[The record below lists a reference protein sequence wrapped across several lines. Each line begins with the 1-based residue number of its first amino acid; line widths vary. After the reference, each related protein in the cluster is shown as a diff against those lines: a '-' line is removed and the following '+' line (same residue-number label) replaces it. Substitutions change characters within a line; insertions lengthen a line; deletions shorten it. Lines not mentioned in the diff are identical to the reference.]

1 MSANAMISSR
11 LRGDLGG
18 RETEQRRGEVD
29 VGEPRILGM
38 EAGAQLEQRA
48 DAPLHVDAAAR
59 RRDHAGDDLEQRR
72 LAGAVLADDAQRFA
86 GGEVEAHVR
95 KRAESWL
102 GVLKRAAKGY
112 RRDNLS
118 DWAAALTYRSVLCLA
133 PGLLVLV
140 SILGLLGKSTTD
152 KLIAN
157 VGDLAPGGVRS
168 VIEQIVHNVQGNPSA
183 GLAGIL
189 GLVVAF
195 WSASSYVAAFMRA
208 SNAIYEVGEGRPVWK
223 TIPVRLAVTVIM
235 MILLVLSA
243 AIVVFTGPLAEKLGQ
258 AIGVGHTAVTVFDV
272 VKWPV
277 LIVIV
282 SLMLA
287 ILYYA
292 CPNVKQSGVQ
302 WISPGGVL
310 AVVIWIVASGLFA
323 ITSRTSARTTRR
335 TARSRASSSSSSG
348 SGSPTWRSCSAPNST
363 PSCSTRALSKVARRK
378 TPTSSPNP
386 AIRASSTTPLQ
397 HKPPR

>member
-1 MSANAMISSR
+1 MATTHST
-11 LRGDLGG
+11 DDD
-18 RETEQRRGEVD
+18 RR
-29 VGEPRILGM
+29 
-38 EAGAQLEQRA
+38 AA
-48 DAPLHVDAAAR
+48 DR
-59 RRDHAGDDLEQRR
+59 YES
-72 LAGAVLADDAQRFA
+72 
-86 GGEVEAHVR
+86 
-95 KRAESWL
+95 KRAEEPSGPTKLDKPSWL
-102 GVLKRAAKGY
+102 GVLKRAAKGF

-168 VIEQIVHNVQGNPSA
+168 VIEQIVHNVQGNSSA
-183 GLAGIL
+183 GLAGLL

-235 MILLVLSA
+235 MILMVISA

-323 ITSRTSARTTRR
+323 IYVTNFGSYNKTYGTLASVIIFLVWIWLTNLAILLGAEFNAELQHARAIKGGAPEDSDQFAEPRDTRKLDDAAEAQATALSPKRTS
-335 TARSRASSSSSSG
+335 
-348 SGSPTWRSCSAPNST
+348 
-363 PSCSTRALSKVARRK
+363 
-378 TPTSSPNP
+378 
-386 AIRASSTTPLQ
+386 
-397 HKPPR
+397 